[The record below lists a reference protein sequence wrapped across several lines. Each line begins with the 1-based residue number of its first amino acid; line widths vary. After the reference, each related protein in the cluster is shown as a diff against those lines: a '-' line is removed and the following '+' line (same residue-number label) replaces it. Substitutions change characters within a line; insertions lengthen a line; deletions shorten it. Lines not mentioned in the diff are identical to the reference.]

1 MELSQLATYVGTCA
15 HDAPAPCSGAC
26 PFGLDVRA
34 FLKKQERAASALPI
48 GICGLPWYSPASQ
61 RSYVQDPAPALA
73 FGKRREAQWLWD
85 CWSRR

>member
-15 HDAPAPCSGAC
+15 HDAPAPCSEAC

-34 FLKKQERAASALPI
+34 FLKKAGKGRVSSAYRDL
-48 GICGLPWYSPASQ
+48 

-85 CWSRR
+85 CWSRQ